1 MFSPS
6 AFLAYVF
13 VTTFTPGPNNV
24 MAMTN
29 GNNFGY
35 KKAFK
40 FILGVTAGF
49 AVIMLFSS
57 YLNLLLVN
65 FIPKIKLFMDI
76 LGVAYMLYLAMKIL
90 KSSSHENNSQNEHL
104 NTFIAGMTMQFV
116 NPKVILYGITVTSS
130 FILPYYHSIPSLF
143 LFSIFLAFIGF
154 LSTSCWAMFGALFQ
168 KLLSKYKKP
177 FNIIMAL
184 LLIYSALSVPEIK
197 HLLGF

>member
-1 MFSPS
+1 MFSIS
-6 AFLAYVF
+6 AFLSYVF
-13 VTTFTPGPNNV
+13 VTTFTPGPNNI

-35 KKAFK
+35 KKAFR

-49 AVIMLFSS
+49 AVIMLLSS
-57 YLNLLLVN
+57 YLNLLLIN

-76 LGVAYMLYLAMKIL
+76 LGVAYMLYLATKIL
-90 KSSSHENNSQNEHL
+90 KSSSHADDSPNDSL
-104 NTFIAGMTMQFV
+104 NTFMAGITMQFV

-130 FILPYYHSIPSLF
+130 FILPYYSDFGALF
-143 LFSIFLAFIGF
+143 LFAMLLAFVGFLA
-154 LSTSCWAMFGALFQ
+154 TSCWAMFGAMFQ

-177 FNIIMAL
+177 FNIMMAL
-184 LLIYSALSVPEIK
+184 LLIYSALSVPELK

>member
-1 MFSPS
+1 MFSLS
-6 AFLAYVF
+6 AFISYVF

-35 KKAFK
+35 KKAFH

-49 AVIMLFSS
+49 AVIMLLSS

-65 FIPKIKLFMDI
+65 FIPRIKLFMDM
-76 LGVAYMLYLAMKIL
+76 LGVAYMLYLAIKIL
-90 KSSSHENNSQNEHL
+90 KSSSHPDNNQNESL
-104 NTFIAGMTMQFV
+104 NTFMAGMTMQFV

-130 FILPYYHSIPSLF
+130 FILPYYNSTASLF
-143 LFSIFLAFIGF
+143 LFALFLAFVGF
-154 LSTSCWAMFGALFQ
+154 LATSCWALFGALFQ

-177 FNIIMAL
+177 FNIFMAL
-184 LLIYSALSVPEIK
+184 LLIYSALSVPELK

>member
-1 MFSPS
+1 MFSIT
-6 AFLAYVF
+6 AFLSYVF

-35 KKAFK
+35 KKSFK

-49 AVIMLFSS
+49 AVIMILCS

-65 FIPKIKLFMDI
+65 FIPKIKLLMDM
-76 LGVAYMLYLAMKIL
+76 LGVIYMLYLAIKIL
-90 KSSSHENNSQNEHL
+90 KSSSNNHDNQNESL
-104 NTFIAGMTMQFV
+104 NTFTAGITMQFI

-130 FILPYYHSIPSLF
+130 FILPYYNSTASLM
-143 LFSIFLAFIGF
+143 LFSIFFAFIAF
-154 LSTSCWAMFGALFQ
+154 LSTSCWALFGSLFQ
-168 KLLSKYKKP
+168 KFLSKYNLL

-184 LLIYSALSVPEIK
+184 LLVYSALSVTELK